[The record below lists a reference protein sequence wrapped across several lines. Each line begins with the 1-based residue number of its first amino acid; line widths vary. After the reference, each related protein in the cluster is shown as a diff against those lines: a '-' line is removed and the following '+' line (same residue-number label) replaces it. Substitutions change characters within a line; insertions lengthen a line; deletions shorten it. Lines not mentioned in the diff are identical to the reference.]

1 MPLPGCACSGTTG
14 RPKGVPLTH
23 ANLAASIANII
34 QAGRGLLVLICWAA
48 WFPAG
53 ACSSGPAI
61 NQPCGLS
68 SSGLLPWPL
77 DTCASLVLASTAA
90 VGRYRPTLAAI
101 APHHLTSS
109 HPMSSHPLA
118 QTYEF
123 VPEDRS
129 LLVMP
134 LFHVHGLMAGLLS
147 PLAAGAAVILPA
159 AGRFSAGTFW
169 QDAVQHGATFYTG
182 WAGAGQGGTGG
193 SGAGAGWDGGRRG
206 RGEQGAHL
214 V

>member
-1 MPLPGCACSGTTG
+1 
-14 RPKGVPLTH
+14 
-23 ANLAASIANII
+23 
-34 QAGRGLLVLICWAA
+34 
-48 WFPAG
+48 
-53 ACSSGPAI
+53 
-61 NQPCGLS
+61 
-68 SSGLLPWPL
+68 
-77 DTCASLVLASTAA
+77 
-90 VGRYRPTLAAI
+90 
-101 APHHLTSS
+101 
-109 HPMSSHPLA
+109 MSSHPLA